1 MKPSLLFRAISLF
14 FTISAAFTIG
24 VSAQSDQ
31 ARLTGTVTDVNGA
44 LIPGAS
50 VSVTNERTGEARIVT
65 AKPDGSFLIVAL
77 KPSAYT
83 IIATAANFEPLTK
96 KGVTLLVGQGLSLD
110 LALPAKGVAAQVD
123 VVSGEDNVVNTSS
136 ASMSVNVNPREI
148 QGLPVNSRQLS
159 QLELQAPGAQ
169 NTGTGTFADI
179 RFSGRANQQNVIR
192 YDGVEGTA
200 IIDASPGN
208 LNGEVPSPFRL
219 QSSLENVQEF
229 RVESNN
235 FPAELGTGTGG
246 QVSVVTKSG
255 SNQFHGS
262 AFEFLRRGAL
272 DARNYFDNITPG
284 IPKSKLQLDQFGGSI
299 GGPIIKNKLF
309 FFGSYEQYRGR
320 FGLTFVEAAPSL
332 SLAQPGAVIPGSV
345 TTQNPNGTS
354 VNPAIQPFI
363 AGFRSPNAVVVPNA
377 SATAGFDILQ
387 LQANEKTNEKS
398 FAARFDYKPSDY
410 NSFYVRFFRDQGSDV
425 APEGVSGRS
434 VSIEA
439 VPQNGVLG
447 YQALLKKDG
456 SLINEFKL
464 GYNGARTRING
475 SAPAVAGLDF
485 SNLILNISGSVANTG
500 IAGQGTSSGISIP
513 GGLVRTN
520 SATNGRGAPYTPY
533 SLGFIDSL
541 SWIQGKHNVKVGGEI
556 RLIRLYTDR
565 LGGTTYTFSNLGSF
579 LTNSP
584 ASVQYLGDVSA
595 PSPFN
600 NGITGQRLA
609 EQEYYI
615 GYGQDEWKIRPGLT
629 LNYGL
634 RYEYY
639 APLRE
644 KNNAQILFDITNGTL
659 RPSDQAAFHS
669 ARNNFGPRVALT
681 WSPRQSKDGFFAG
694 GRTVLR
700 GGFGIYYGPGQ
711 TEDQIQAIESDR
723 ISSTITSGSLLAFPA
738 NTAGIIANFN
748 GNPLN
753 RQYQPRAYSP
763 NYTIP
768 ERVYQYTFS
777 LQQRL
782 PYNIVSTV
790 AYVGSKGTNLF
801 LRSVANKILPG
812 SASVLNTATA
822 FPTGVGVINRVNSA
836 GQVTGVTTVREFDI
850 VNNAAAC
857 GVAATNPVCKPFA
870 EVDYKTSGG
879 DDKYNALQ
887 VSLVRNFNTGLTMN
901 MQYTLAKSNGL
912 TAGSNEARTSA
923 QLDNFEADRGRNNFD
938 VRHTFNLSALYEL
951 PFGKGRAYNLGKA
964 GNLFLGGWE
973 VGGILNARSGVPVE
987 VLVVRPDTVAVC
999 QQTGGCSWLN
1009 ASGQTVS
1016 VTQGFTANL
1025 GTNPSGTAPLPTGF
1039 SVVVNTPGGG
1049 NSRNIRRPDLI
1060 GGVNPYLNNDRSFL
1074 NPAAFAIPG
1083 AGTFGNFKRNEL
1095 SGPTSKQ
1102 LDLVLSKRFYF
1113 NEKMNVEFR
1122 TEVFN
1127 VFNTANF
1134 ANPSTTL
1141 NNALPTLTVPTS
1153 GTAYNISSGIEP
1165 GQSFTQSS
1173 AGSTFGLLRSTVGRT
1188 VGLGTN
1194 RQIQFAFKFNF

>member
-169 NTGTGTFADI
+169 NTDTGTFADI
-179 RFSGRANQQNVIR
+179 RFSGRANQQ
-192 YDGVEGTA
+192 
-200 IIDASPGN
+200 
-208 LNGEVPSPFRL
+208 
-219 QSSLENVQEF
+219 
-229 RVESNN
+229 
-235 FPAELGTGTGG
+235 
-246 QVSVVTKSG
+246 
-255 SNQFHGS
+255 
-262 AFEFLRRGAL
+262 
-272 DARNYFDNITPG
+272 
-284 IPKSKLQLDQFGGSI
+284 
-299 GGPIIKNKLF
+299 
-309 FFGSYEQYRGR
+309 
-320 FGLTFVEAAPSL
+320 
-332 SLAQPGAVIPGSV
+332 
-345 TTQNPNGTS
+345 
-354 VNPAIQPFI
+354 
-363 AGFRSPNAVVVPNA
+363 
-377 SATAGFDILQ
+377 
-387 LQANEKTNEKS
+387 
-398 FAARFDYKPSDY
+398 
-410 NSFYVRFFRDQGSDV
+410 
-425 APEGVSGRS
+425 
-434 VSIEA
+434 
-439 VPQNGVLG
+439 
-447 YQALLKKDG
+447 
-456 SLINEFKL
+456 
-464 GYNGARTRING
+464 
-475 SAPAVAGLDF
+475 
-485 SNLILNISGSVANTG
+485 
-500 IAGQGTSSGISIP
+500 
-513 GGLVRTN
+513 
-520 SATNGRGAPYTPY
+520 
-533 SLGFIDSL
+533 
-541 SWIQGKHNVKVGGEI
+541 
-556 RLIRLYTDR
+556 
-565 LGGTTYTFSNLGSF
+565 
-579 LTNSP
+579 
-584 ASVQYLGDVSA
+584 
-595 PSPFN
+595 
-600 NGITGQRLA
+600 
-609 EQEYYI
+609 
-615 GYGQDEWKIRPGLT
+615 
-629 LNYGL
+629 
-634 RYEYY
+634 
-639 APLRE
+639 
-644 KNNAQILFDITNGTL
+644 
-659 RPSDQAAFHS
+659 
-669 ARNNFGPRVALT
+669 
-681 WSPRQSKDGFFAG
+681 
-694 GRTVLR
+694 
-700 GGFGIYYGPGQ
+700 PGQ

-857 GVAATNPVCKPFA
+857 GVAAANPVCKPFA

-1009 ASGQTVS
+1009 ASGQTLS